1 MASNILKLMSYIV
14 LQESELQTKTD
25 MLNPKE
31 EELETHKSKLQ
42 TKVWKNM
49 CDISELTTWTRSWW
63 RPG

>member
-42 TKVWKNM
+42 TKV
-49 CDISELTTWTRSWW
+49 
-63 RPG
+63 